1 MGTGY
6 ASHSRIAH
14 TLWAIS
20 GGIFLALFT
29 TTASALECRGKDISG
44 ATSFWSESSSE
55 ALSAFPINLID
66 LPEAVIGGITHRMR
80 NNSVSHYRVTLNP
93 GDLSGSWLSLQVAG
107 TFFNVETTRDTENPD
122 SHKKFIRRIAGS
134 AEIRESTRI
143 RDHSRTGWLGAY
155 KPASSDHWCY
165 VAVLAFEPS
174 PWGAGRVDEI
184 YEMIVRMKDCTGRR
198 THEQLEEWLYSIRAV
213 PEGYNRN

>member
-29 TTASALECRGKDISG
+29 TMAAALECRGKDISG
-44 ATSFWSESSSE
+44 ATSCWSESSSE
-55 ALSAFPINLID
+55 ALSSFPINLID
-66 LPEAVIGGITHRMR
+66 LPEAVIAGITHRMR

-93 GDLSGSWLSLQVAG
+93 GDLSGSWLSLQIAG
-107 TFFNVETTRDTENPD
+107 TFFSVETTRNIENPD

-155 KPASSDHWCY
+155 KPTSSARWCY
-165 VAVLAFEPS
+165 AAALAFEPS
-174 PWGAGRVDEI
+174 PWGGGRVDEI